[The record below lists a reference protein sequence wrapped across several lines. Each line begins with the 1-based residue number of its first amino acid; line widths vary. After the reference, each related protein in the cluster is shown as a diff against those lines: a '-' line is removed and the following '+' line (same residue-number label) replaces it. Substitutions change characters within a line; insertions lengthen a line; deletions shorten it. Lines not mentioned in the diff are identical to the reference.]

1 MVHGDRG
8 SQCDRPVDAGERGA
22 GLPGLQGQHAQH
34 VKAVG
39 MHRHRGEHLTVHL
52 LRLGEAAGA
61 VQPHTLLEM
70 HLDRVFPFAH
80 GRF

>member
-1 MVHGDRG
+1 
-8 SQCDRPVDAGERGA
+8 
-22 GLPGLQGQHAQH
+22 
-34 VKAVG
+34 
-39 MHRHRGEHLTVHL
+39 MHRHRGEHLTVYL
-52 LRLGEAAGA
+52 LRLGEAAGT